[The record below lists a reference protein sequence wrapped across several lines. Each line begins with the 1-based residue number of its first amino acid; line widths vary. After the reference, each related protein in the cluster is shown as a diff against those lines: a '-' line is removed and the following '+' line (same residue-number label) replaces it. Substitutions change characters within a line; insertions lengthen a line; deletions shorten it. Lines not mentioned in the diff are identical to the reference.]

1 MLLRVFLRLFFRT
14 AYFKA
19 LQNIDDK
26 SADQFAFFSHGWGGS
41 ESLVALTIFLY
52 RQHYFDISILIFF
65 LPMNS

>member
-1 MLLRVFLRLFFRT
+1 MSLRVFLRLFFRT

-41 ESLVALTIFLY
+41 KSLVALAIFLY
-52 RQHYFDISILIFF
+52 WQHDFDISLAIFF
-65 LPMNS
+65 CR